1 MRPFWK
7 DLLISVLMGLVLP
20 GLALNAAVL
29 LLEVEGEP
37 QPSVMET
44 VPQTTPETVYLPMR
58 MRNADGST
66 EEMDMDT
73 YLVGVVLAEMPA
85 DFEMEALKA
94 QAVVARTYT
103 QKAYVTGGKHG
114 DGSVCTKSS
123 CCQAYLSEQ
132 DYLDKGGT
140 QEAVEKIRSAVNST
154 TGYVL
159 TYEGELIEA
168 TYFSCSGGS
177 TEDAQAVWG
186 TDYPY
191 LQAVSS
197 PGEENAAYYTDT
209 VTFTKQAFQSALGIL
224 PDGEPETWF
233 GTVTYTEGGGVDTM
247 EIGGEVFQGMKL
259 RTLLG
264 LRSTAFSVTADAD
277 TITIMTKGYG
287 HRVGMS
293 QYGADA
299 MAVTGSIFREI
310 LSWYYQGTQL
320 TRVGN

>member
-247 EIGGEVFQGMKL
+247 EIGGEVFQGTKL

-299 MAVTGSIFREI
+299 MAVTGSTFREI